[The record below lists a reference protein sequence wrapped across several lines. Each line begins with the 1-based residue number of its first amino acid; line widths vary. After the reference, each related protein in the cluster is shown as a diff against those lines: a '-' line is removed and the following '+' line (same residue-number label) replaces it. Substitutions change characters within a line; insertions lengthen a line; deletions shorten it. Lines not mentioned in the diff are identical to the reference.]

1 MAILEHELRSAQSSI
16 TGMHRRLFT
25 LEQYYSLVNS
35 GLLGDGGLELI
46 EGELVD
52 MAPIG
57 DPHSALVDPLAR
69 MLVPLF
75 GPGYSVRTQSP
86 ILIATDPKPS
96 VPQPDIVVAKGD
108 WREYR
113 LRKPAPT
120 DIELVVEIADT
131 TLASDRSVKM
141 ALYAEAGI
149 MEYWIVNLVEDQV
162 EVYREPLD
170 ARYAVSLVLRPGET
184 IEPLATPGRS
194 IAIAD
199 FLL

>member
-1 MAILEHELRSAQSSI
+1 MAILEHELRSAQSTL
-16 TGMHRRLFT
+16 TGMHRRLLT
-25 LEQYYSLVNS
+25 LDAYYSLVDS
-35 GLLGDGGLELI
+35 GKLGDGRLELI

-113 LRKPAPT
+113 SRKPGPG
-120 DIELVVEIADT
+120 DIELLVEIADS
-131 TLASDRSVKM
+131 TLSGDRGIKA
-141 ALYAEAGI
+141 ALYASAGI
-149 MEYWIVNLVEDQV
+149 PEYWIVNLVDVQL
-162 EVYREPLD
+162 EVYREPSG
-170 ARYAVSLVLRPGET
+170 AGYAECTILRPGES
-184 IEPLATPGRS
+184 IEPRSTPGKS
-194 IAIAD
+194 LAIAD